1 VVLDLLNGNLPAK
14 HRVALRAVR
23 TELSAVN
30 IRMAI
35 RAVLSDVRENRL
47 YMALGAF
54 HLFVHASKR
63 VTRLVVIEFRDR
75 SNRPPARRGMAVF
88 TGNRQGTVRA
98 PRGLPLRHR

>member
-1 VVLDLLNGNLPAK
+1 MVLDLLNGNLPAK

-23 TELSAVN
+23 TELPAVN

-35 RAVLSDVRENRL
+35 RAVLADVREDRL
-47 YMALGAF
+47 YVALGAF

-88 TGNRQGTVRA
+88 AGNREGTVRA
-98 PRGLPLRHR
+98 SRSLPLRHR